1 LFLVVEELV
10 NNKINNMNIELKYP
24 IIAFAKKNII
34 HFARNNDD
42 LTICSRRGLKNG
54 FYDGLVIV
62 DSDGNKF
69 EIDKAQK
76 IGTSGFFFGINLI
89 YGQKLKLKLIFS
101 NKVEKMSIEEFKE
114 SINRV
119 FRNNEYFWN
128 SDGELNYKKSY
139 IKDSNSFSEIIEYF
153 TSNFYKKR

>member
-1 LFLVVEELV
+1 
-10 NNKINNMNIELKYP
+10 MNIELKYP

-101 NKVEKMSIEEFKE
+101 NKVEKMSSEEFKE